1 MEKNEIDQILTD
13 LFEIKEK
20 NGEKLIIFKQSK
32 QKNVSNTKKRRAKS
46 NSVNTNGEI

>member
-1 MEKNEIDQILTD
+1 MEKHEIDHILNS

-32 QKNVSNTKKRRAKS
+32 KKDAKLDRKRKPKS
-46 NSVNTNGEI
+46 DLPNS